1 MGDSEDAL
9 PNHQHRNHDV
19 VAIDKIA
26 NLQKQPLEVVRTSGY
41 NALDLDQLA
50 AVLVRILGA

>member
-1 MGDSEDAL
+1 M

-26 NLQKQPLEVVRTSGY
+26 DLQKQPLEVVRTSGY